1 MIFVHSNL
9 NGINY
14 LNYKTMNKLEKQI
27 LEILNRNYMF
37 LKEYDKSAAK
47 EIASLMEQKAD
58 INTPFFGNSG
68 ANIPVTEQQCQKR
81 DELIRVQEE
90 YIEHLKLCSYH
101 EWNIRFDD
109 FEPKIEQLKKEL
121 K

>member
-1 MIFVHSNL
+1 MTYTEIEKYVIDNRK
-9 NGINY
+9 Y
-14 LNYKTMNKLEKQI
+14 YPKKLE
-27 LEILNRNYMF
+27 
-37 LKEYDKSAAK
+37 
-47 EIASLMEQKAD
+47 QKD
-58 INTPFFGNSG
+58 IVNFIYNFC
-68 ANIPVTEQQCQKR
+68 TEQCQKR
-81 DELIRVQEE
+81 DELIKLQDE